1 MARRFSATAQRRH
14 HKTKNRQ
21 KHVMQRRRKQFAQMN
36 MDETV
41 QAQLVT
47 ADAEATAASAGGF

>member
-14 HKTKNRQ
+14 HKTKRRQ
-21 KHVMQRRRKQFAQMN
+21 KQVMQRRRKQFAQMN

-41 QAQLVT
+41 LAQQLT
-47 ADAEATAASAGGF
+47 AEAEAVASL

>member
-36 MDETV
+36 MDETL

-47 ADAEATAASAGGF
+47 AEAEAVTAAANA

>member
-47 ADAEATAASAGGF
+47 AETETATAVASA